1 MKSGIILALVLAIAA
16 PAGAV
21 GPIKFR
27 TNYEH
32 ACSVVRYCMTDDSG
46 AVGAAGDKWDIHN
59 YRVGLPSHFNGHLV
73 GERDLTHGDWLT
85 GVGVDV
91 FWLKRVDEDHPIAYL
106 LVKQM
111 FDIDRAWTGSFGV
124 ALGINTGK
132 AGETLARIAGVVAP
146 DQTKRLKWVRD
157 AANWVS
163 IEGGWG
169 YRAAGIAD
177 GQRRDYW
184 SIGGKV
190 RVPIEKLWTRGEGGI
205 WK

>member
-1 MKSGIILALVLAIAA
+1 MKSGIIVLALALAAAA
-16 PAGAV
+16 PAGAQTQEEN
-21 GPIKFR
+21 PMQF
-27 TNYEH
+27 
-32 ACSVVRYCMTDDSG
+32 CSVVEWCGAVKDIQDAA
-46 AVGAAGDKWDIHN
+46 AVGAPGDKWDIHN
-59 YRVGLPSHFNGHLV
+59 YRVGLPDHFNGHFV

-124 ALGINTGK
+124 SLGINTGK

-146 DQTKRLKWVRD
+146 DQAKRLKWVRD

-190 RVPIEKLWTRGEGGI
+190 RVPIEKLWA
-205 WK
+205 KK

>member
-1 MKSGIILALVLAIAA
+1 MKSGIIVLALALAVAA
-16 PAGAV
+16 PAGAEMMDV
-21 GPIKFR
+21 VDGKFF
-27 TNYEH
+27 
-32 ACSVVRYCMTDDSG
+32 CSAVNWCMEAIHGKDAT
-46 AVGAAGDKWDIHN
+46 VGAAGDKWDIHN
-59 YRVGLPSHFNGHLV
+59 YRVGLPSHFNGHFV

-106 LVKQM
+106 LLKQV

-124 ALGINTGK
+124 TLGINTGK

-163 IEGGWG
+163 IEGGYG
-169 YRAAGIAD
+169 YRMAGIAD

-184 SIGGKV
+184 SLGGKV
-190 RVPIEKLWTRGEGGI
+190 KVPIEKLWS
-205 WK
+205 KKD